1 MQGTKGCEVE
11 SEVLMSLAKDD
22 SKSLRLIYPREFSLD
37 RKLEMLT
44 PGVSEQEE
52 MLTPGVRKQEASV
65 LYLLTPG

>member
-22 SKSLRLIYPREFSLD
+22 SKSLRLVYPWEFSLD
-37 RKLEMLT
+37 GKLEMLT
-44 PGVSEQEE
+44 PGVSEQKE

>member
-11 SEVLMSLAKDD
+11 SKVLMSLAKDD
-22 SKSLRLIYPREFSLD
+22 SKSLRLRCPWEFSLD
-37 RKLEMLT
+37 GKLEMLT
-44 PGVSEQEE
+44 PGVSKQEE